1 MTRSIATCLGALSA
15 ALVLAGCMSRPETGG
30 SNSPNSGQTGG
41 TSGAAAGATG
51 GASGAMANAGT
62 TGGAGTMGGAA
73 GAVGAMGGAG
83 GMSGAA
89 GGMGG
94 SAGTMAGGG
103 GMGGGGTSGGG
114 AGGMGGA
121 GGAGG
126 MVVVDPNADANG
138 VSPAKA
144 GDETSI
150 QFDYLNLGDMRMI
163 VNTWG
168 SADLSCPT
176 VVRVFVDPTEKL
188 GWDFDR
194 GACGGMKQHPDYPEI
209 EFGVQPFASASS
221 FSTTELLPAQI
232 KDIMSA
238 SVALDNLMVTIENA
252 TTWNVNFEFWLTERN
267 PLVDREDPGIYAE
280 VIAFWGWQDDWACD
294 KDGEVTSSGKA
305 WRLCHQDDAWAGG
318 MWRYYQF
325 RDTTGPQNTVNGTV
339 DVKAFLDWLVNTRG
353 FSPELWVTRIEVGT
367 EIDDNTKGGV
377 IMDNITF
384 EVNGTSKSP
393 ELGM

>member
-1 MTRSIATCLGALSA
+1 MTRSIATSLGALSA
-15 ALVLAGCMSRPETGG
+15 VLVLAGCMSRPETG
-30 SNSPNSGQTGG
+30 SNDSPNNAPTGGVGGGAGG
-41 TSGAAAGATG
+41 TSG
-51 GASGAMANAGT
+51 GASGT
-62 TGGAGTMGGAA
+62 TGGSAGTMGGAGGAA
-73 GAVGAMGGAG
+73 GTMAGAG
-83 GMSGAA
+83 GMSGAGGVGGAAGMTGGA
-89 GGMGG
+89 GGIGG
-94 SAGTMAGGG
+94 AGGTG
-103 GMGGGGTSGGG
+103 GAG

-121 GGAGG
+121 GGGGTGG
-126 MVVVDPNADANG
+126 MMMVDPNADANG
-138 VSPAKA
+138 VSPAKP

-168 SADLSCPT
+168 SADLMCPT
-176 VVRVFVDPTEKL
+176 MVRVFVNPDETF

-209 EFGVQPFASASS
+209 EFGVQPFASATAFSS
-221 FSTTELLPAQI
+221 TELLPMQI

-238 SVALDNLMVTIENA
+238 SVALDNLVVTIENA

-267 PLVDREDPGIYAE
+267 PLVDRVDPGIYAE
-280 VIAFWGWQDDWACD
+280 VIAFFGWQDDWACD
-294 KDGEVTSSGKA
+294 QEGEVMSGDKT

-325 RDTTGPQNTVNGTV
+325 RDTAGPLNTVNTTA

-353 FSPELWVTRIEVGT
+353 FSPDLWLTRIEVGT

-377 IMDNITF
+377 LMDNVTF

-393 ELGM
+393 EFGM

>member
-1 MTRSIATCLGALSA
+1 MMG
-15 ALVLAGCMSRPETGG
+15 
-30 SNSPNSGQTGG
+30 N
-41 TSGAAAGATG
+41 AGATG
-51 GASGAMANAGT
+51 GASA
-62 TGGAGTMGGAA
+62 TGGAGGAS
-73 GAVGAMGGAG
+73 AMGGAG
-83 GMSGAA
+83 GSMAGA

-94 SAGTMAGGG
+94 SAGMMDAT
-103 GMGGGGTSGGG
+103 
-114 AGGMGGA
+114 GGMGGA
-121 GGAGG
+121 GGAGAGG
-126 MVVVDPNADANG
+126 MGGMGGGGGAGGMMVDPNADANG

-168 SADLSCPT
+168 SADLACPT
-176 VVRVFVDPTEKL
+176 MVRVFVNPDETL

-209 EFGVQPFASASS
+209 EFGVQPFASATA

-232 KDIMSA
+232 KDITSA
-238 SVALDNLMVTIENA
+238 SVTLDNLVVTIETA

-294 KDGEVTSSGKA
+294 KEGEVMSGDKT

-325 RDTTGPQNTVNGTV
+325 RDTAGPMNTVDGTV
-339 DVKAFLDWLVNTRG
+339 DVKAFFDWLVNTRG
-353 FSPELWVTRIEVGT
+353 FSPDLWVTRIEVGT

-377 IMDNITF
+377 LMDDITF
-384 EVNGTSKSP
+384 EINGTSKSP